1 MYGNEI
7 SYYEQVSLSFFILTE
22 WVDHLFLFYLLNFFP
37 YLGQSECVSLIN
49 NFLSVDDLGYYT
61 KPQG

>member
-1 MYGNEI
+1 MYRNEL

-22 WVDHLFLFYLLNFFP
+22 WVDHLFLFYLLNFSP